1 MVYPLWLS
9 SGDGRELVPRLGIEH
24 CEECCGNPVAMGLV
38 DHPGFGKDGVGVGG
52 ASEKTADSWRSTGKG
67 SIYINRYILIRMKQ
81 I

>member
-52 ASEKTADSWRSTGKG
+52 TLLRKPQTPGGQQGRAVFTSTGTFW
-67 SIYINRYILIRMKQ
+67 
-81 I
+81 